1 MKRPIATRV
10 DEKGRSRPA
19 WMDAPPRVRAST
31 IAAQRQEQESVKCLL
46 ARKKERT

>member
-31 IAAQRQEQESVKCLL
+31 IAALQNEREQTLCILRQRRELN
-46 ARKKERT
+46 

>member
-31 IAAQRQEQESVKCLL
+31 IAALRNEREQTLCILKQRQELS
-46 ARKKERT
+46 